1 MSKIEGVQNKK
12 IQLISMY
19 SYIKRRHE
27 HKMEKWDERRKGGKT
42 GWKIELLVAE
52 RKIHLIHVFDV
63 KMAMR
68 KKTCRLMKEHGIIRL
83 LLRT

>member
-27 HKMEKWDERRKGGKT
+27 HKMEKWDERRKNGVADRTPGGGT
-42 GWKIELLVAE
+42 ENTSDS
-52 RKIHLIHVFDV
+52 RF
-63 KMAMR
+63 
-68 KKTCRLMKEHGIIRL
+68 
-83 LLRT
+83 